1 MNTSKR
7 TPRASTAK
15 TPRAATSTTSSG
27 TQRVYVDLPADSV
40 RRFNVLAAMRS
51 MPKRALLT
59 QIVEEALKAAKL

>member
-7 TPRASTAK
+7 TPRAVKPVRTA
-15 TPRAATSTTSSG
+15 ASTTSTG
-27 TQRVYVDLPADSV
+27 TQRVYVDLPAESV

-51 MPKRALLT
+51 MPKRLLLT